1 MATGILRR
9 PPLGSLL
16 LFIFSTA
23 FVFSLLI
30 ITNSFIYRYVHL
42 CKIDH
47 AYIYTTR
54 KWVLV
59 VVSIN
64 VLIVVNWIFMLL
76 FGRSRD
82 VAFRHEMNSVARAE
96 AGIDLDETAFIG
108 FSVQMNAFPLI
119 LLCENLILMFGLL
132 LIMCFCAI
140 QITLTLKKAT
150 LSKNAKKHH
159 RQMFTLL
166 LLQTASPAL
175 FMYAPLGL
183 MYVMLFSGTSSSVTM
198 STVTATL
205 FSIFPAVDPV
215 ILIAFLREYREYVL
229 RTVRLRRRER
239 TVSPT
244 SHHTTAPHHPTARDT

>member
-1 MATGILRR
+1 MPSQELKGAADEAHSTSTIPVAEARSKDCRGLRGRSRGITIARDSAAIFMATGILRR

-166 LLQTASPAL
+166 LLQEHRKR
-175 FMYAPLGL
+175 Y
-183 MYVMLFSGTSSSVTM
+183 
-198 STVTATL
+198 
-205 FSIFPAVDPV
+205 
-215 ILIAFLREYREYVL
+215 
-229 RTVRLRRRER
+229 
-239 TVSPT
+239 
-244 SHHTTAPHHPTARDT
+244 